1 MSRPRALKVLE
12 KGEMIMKYSKFER
25 LVLIFGIGAV
35 LGTIVASLA
44 GRAVGGDVVEIIAQ
58 LLLIPIIVGAAH
70 YGRIGGTVTALIVT
84 IAYIPMRL
92 LTLAGMEM
100 SFLAQL
106 IGFRALVYLLL
117 GIVGGEICFR
127 IKYFLTGLEDR
138 SYIDDVTLLYNPP
151 YLGKLFKN
159 YTQQFERYKNPFSVL
174 IIEMDDR
181 VLQTLR
187 KNHYKKRMRE
197 IGVIIR
203 SDVRLVDEVGR
214 LGEDEFGLILPNTE
228 TSGASVAGKRLEKE
242 VHRYLQKYGDLP
254 EGAVKITVL
263 GYPEDK
269 EDLEKLMG

>member
-1 MSRPRALKVLE
+1 
-12 KGEMIMKYSKFER
+12 MKYSKFEG

-35 LGTIVASLA
+35 LGTIAASLA
-44 GRAVGGDVVEIIAQ
+44 GRADVVEIIAQ
-58 LLLIPIIVGAAH
+58 FLLIPVIVGATH
-70 YGRIGGTVTALIVT
+70 YGRIGGTVTALVAT
-84 IAYIPMRL
+84 MVYIPMRL
-92 LTLAGMEM
+92 LIITGAEPH
-100 SFLAQL
+100 FLTQL
-106 IGFRALVYLLL
+106 VGLRALVYLLL
-117 GIVGGEICFR
+117 GISGGEICFR

-151 YLGKLFKN
+151 YLAKLFKN
-159 YTQQFERYKNPFSVL
+159 YAQQFERYKNPFSVL

-181 VLQTLR
+181 VLQALR

-197 IGVIIR
+197 IGAIIR

-228 TSGASVAGKRLEKE
+228 TPGASIAGKRLEKE
-242 VHRYLQKYGDLP
+242 VHRYLQKYGDFP
-254 EGAVKITVL
+254 IDAVKITVL